1 MFCLQSAIISR
12 RLPCARWVRQWDTL
26 PPWVS
31 TGERGSCNPLL
42 LTRMQLKVLLREV
55 LEHLHVVYNR
65 SGTQAADPL
74 HSPQPS
80 KTAEAFSLAHSQV
93 QCIPPRSRL
102 AESLYRRWHLLKH
115 AAQVRHLA
123 ETGRR
128 SPDELLTAVH
138 QERQQCQRD
147 RDCISR
153 LTSRFMSFI
162 LGLAL

>member
-1 MFCLQSAIISR
+1 MLCTTLLAGKLRIPS
-12 RLPCARWVRQWDTL
+12 TL
-26 PPWVS
+26 PNQA
-31 TGERGSCNPLL
+31 RLLKPLC
-42 LTRMQLKVLLREV
+42 
-55 LEHLHVVYNR
+55 
-65 SGTQAADPL
+65 
-74 HSPQPS
+74 
-80 KTAEAFSLAHSQV
+80 LAHSQV

-102 AESLYRRWHLLKH
+102 ADSLYRRWHLLKH
-115 AAQVRHLA
+115 GAQVRQLA

-162 LGLAL
+162 LDLAL